1 MEILKCL
8 ACGWQLKLEGAAGS
22 LCRVNWSLWSHLPVV
37 LGSIRHFLCCLTLK
51 PTGAGRWF

>member
-8 ACGWQLKLEGAAGS
+8 ACGWQFKLEGAPGS

-37 LGSIRHFLCCLTLK
+37 LGSIRHFLSV
-51 PTGAGRWF
+51 A